1 MGQRIVRLDKYL
13 QYGQIVNT
21 LTLLGLLIF
30 PVYSPFFK
38 IVMALYASQV
48 TIILFIYI
56 LIACFILSQ
65 PTSEIM
71 PKKKLK
77 NTATKALF
85 HPLVAFVQL
94 LYGNK
99 KSVAFVALVLRKL
112 ISFIASL
119 YVSSADN
126 LNNHLKFFSIYCVME
141 VLFTQMSCK
150 LVTSN
155 RKEYRYLN
163 IRRLVLYYQI
173 IVMAILFIQLYRYS
187 TSASNESPF
196 ETHWYFW
203 FMILGS
209 SIFHYTL
216 TFEFGAFEMSYYVRI
231 NDVFRNDDH
240 RLHLA

>member
-1 MGQRIVRLDKYL
+1 MGQRRVRLDKYL

-21 LTLLGLLIF
+21 LTLVGLFIF
-30 PVYSPFFK
+30 PIYSPFFK
-38 IVMALYASQV
+38 IVLALYVSQV
-48 TIILFIYI
+48 SIVLFLYI

-65 PTSEIM
+65 PASEAT
-71 PKKKLK
+71 PEKKLK
-77 NTATKALF
+77 NTAKMAFL
-85 HPLVAFVQL
+85 HPLMACAQI

-112 ISFIASL
+112 SSLIASL

-150 LVTSN
+150 LVTSS

-163 IRRLVLYYQI
+163 VRRLVLYYQVLI
-173 IVMAILFIQLYRYS
+173 MGILFIQLYKYS
-187 TSASNESPF
+187 TSTSNESAF

-231 NDVFRNDDH
+231 NDVFRNDDN